1 MSINI
6 EKGVTMQFLLDLQN
20 PDSELVRTLNNL
32 YDGVY
37 VVDSHRKILFW
48 NKAAETMTGYSSAE
62 VIGKS
67 CKDDI
72 LNHIDENGILMCRS
86 VCPIVKAIACAGNS
100 SAKVYPKT
108 KLGKRFPVETHV
120 STVKDENGV
129 VVAAI
134 EVFRDIT
141 HQEDYRIMQEKFNG
155 LIRKYV
161 STATYS
167 DIQSRISGTGHT
179 GQTRILD
186 LSVLYLDVVNFTGFA
201 EKNSPEAT
209 VGLLNDL
216 FGICDVITR
225 ECFGDIDKFIG
236 DAIMAVFTDA
246 NDAVRSAIKI
256 LETGIPEL
264 NKIRAENNESSIAI
278 RIGINS
284 GLVVQG
290 DVGTIDRKDL
300 TVIGDTVNTAARIEK
315 SSLPNRLMISEATLA
330 RLTAEQYRQFNF
342 HHEVE
347 LKGKAE
353 AIKLFILET

>member
-1 MSINI
+1 
-6 EKGVTMQFLLDLQN
+6 MQFLDDLKD
-20 PDSELVRTLNNL
+20 PHSELVRTLNNL

-37 VVDSHRKILFW
+37 IVNPKRVIIFW
-48 NKAAETMTGYSSAE
+48 NKAAENMTGYTAAE
-62 VIGKS
+62 VLGKS

-72 LNHIDENGILMCRS
+72 LNHIDENGILLCRS
-86 VCPIVKAIACAGNS
+86 GCPIVQAMATKTNAE
-100 SAKVYPKT
+100 AKVYPKT
-108 KLGKRFPVETHV
+108 KAGMRFPVETHITNV
-120 STVKDENGV
+120 LDDNGT

-141 HQEDYRIMQEKFNG
+141 HLEEYRIMQEKFNS

-167 DIQSRISGTGHT
+167 DIQSRIQGAN
-179 GQTRILD
+179 QQNVPRILD
-186 LSVLYLDVVNFTGFA
+186 LSVLYLDVVNFTGFS
-201 EKNSPEAT
+201 EVNKPED
-209 VGLLNDL
+209 VVRLLNDL

-236 DAIMAVFTDA
+236 DAIMAVFIDA
-246 NDAVRSAIKI
+246 NDAVRSAIRI
-256 LETGIPEL
+256 LETSIPEL
-264 NKIRAENNESSIAI
+264 NKIRVEAGVNPVAI

-284 GLVVQG
+284 GLVLQG

-330 RLTAEQYRQFNF
+330 RLNNDLVNSFTF
-342 HHEVE
+342 HHDVE
-347 LKGKAE
+347 LKGKSE
-353 AIKLFILET
+353 PIKLYIHN